1 MRSCSDVHNLL
12 NEQGVDHEIIH
23 LRSLSK
29 TAQKAAALLG
39 VAPAEI
45 VKSLIFYLDGAPTLV
60 LVPGDATVDTGALAR
75 ELGAGD
81 VTFARSQDVL
91 ELTGYRRGAV
101 PPCGLSTP
109 LPAVA
114 DPRVFVPEVGYC
126 GGGTTM
132 TMLKIRSADLDA
144 LLRPR
149 RAAVAERG

>member
-12 NEQGVDHEIIH
+12 NGQGVDHEIIH

-45 VKSLIFYLDGAPTLV
+45 VKSLIFYLDAAPTLV
-60 LVPGDATVDTGALAR
+60 LVPGDATVDTVVLAR
-75 ELGAGD
+75 ELGVRD
-81 VTFARSQDVL
+81 VAFARSQDVL

-101 PPCGLSTP
+101 PPCGRSTP

-126 GGGTTM
+126 GGTTM
-132 TMLKIRSADLDA
+132 TMLKIRSADLEA